1 MFYSTICDQET
12 ETNGDTEVADQGLV
26 RETACA
32 IVGKLKSGEVTPLD
46 LLDVL
51 EKRIAEVDGKV
62 NALPTLCFDRAR
74 NHAKALMKKPAAER
88 GLLAGLPIPIKDLT
102 NVEGVLTTQGS
113 PIYKDNIPAKSDI
126 LVEHLENNGGVIYA
140 KSNTPEF
147 GAGANTFNEVF
158 GPTRNPWDTSRSA
171 AGSSGGAAVALA
183 TGTAWLA
190 HGSDMGGSLRNPAS
204 FCGIVGIAA
213 EHRPRRAYDSGGDRS
228 QSRPVQG
235 PMARNVEDVAL
246 LLDAMSGEH
255 PGDPLSLPVLPNSFL
270 SAARSGSKPKRI
282 AYSPD
287 LGITPVD
294 PEVAAIT
301 RKAAQRFA
309 EAGAIVEE
317 AHPDLR
323 EAHECFHVLRAF
335 DFALSKAAL
344 LRTKR
349 DLLKPEVIWNIEEGL
364 KLTVEQLERAEAQRV
379 AMTARTLEFFDK
391 YDLLLCPA
399 TIVPPFPVENR
410 YVAECAGKK
419 FDNYVEWLGIV
430 YAITLVCCPALSL
443 PCGFTASGLPV
454 GLQMVAPPRGEAQL
468 AGRQPRCW
476 RIFWACAARRRS
488 IRERRNRE
496 RRNRGTYGRRQRAAA
511 RKQADA
517 QQGALGARGKIPH
530 RKDFAAR
537 RDAPAAGPA
546 SDKGLADARSRAD
559 AEHFARALAARR
571 LRRGRKSDLLGF
583 CAVHRPA
590 AEQVRVRHPL
600 RHHMVALRQSMGGA
614 GDPRPA
620 RRLPAA
626 RRGAVRGA
634 AFA

>member
-1 MFYSTICDQET
+1 MR
-12 ETNGDTEVADQGLV
+12 VADAQGLV

-32 IVGKLKSGEVTPLD
+32 VVDKLKSGEVTPLD

-74 NHAKALMKKPAAER
+74 AHARALMQKPASER
-88 GLLAGLPIPIKDLT
+88 GLLAGLPVPIKDLT
-102 NVEGVLTTQGS
+102 AVEGVLTTQGS
-113 PIYKDNIPAKSDI
+113 PIYRDNIPAQSDVM
-126 LVEHLENNGGVIYA
+126 VEHLEANGGVVYA

-158 GPTRNPWDTSRSA
+158 GATRNPWDISRSA

-204 FCGIVGIAA
+204 FCGIVGM
-213 EHRPRRAYDSGGDRS
+213 RPSIGRVAHTPKFGIDRTLS
-228 QSRPVQG
+228 VQG
-235 PMARNVEDVAL
+235 PMARNVEDLAL

-255 PGDPLSLPVLPNSFL
+255 PADPLSLPLLPESFR
-270 SAARSGSKPKRI
+270 SATRSGSKPKRV

-301 RKAAQRFA
+301 RKAAERFA
-309 EAGAIVEE
+309 EAGVIVEE

-335 DFALSKAAL
+335 DFAISKAAL

-364 KLTVEQLERAEAQRV
+364 KLTVEKIERAEAQRV
-379 AMTARTLEFFDK
+379 AMAARMLEFFK
-391 YDLLLCPA
+391 TYDLLLAPA
-399 TIVPPFPVENR
+399 TIVAPFPVENR

-430 YAITLVCCPALSL
+430 YAITLACVPALSL

-454 GLQMVAPPRGEAQL
+454 GLQMVGPPRGDARLL
-468 AGRQPRCW
+468 AGAKVLED
-476 RIFWACAARRRS
+476 ILGV
-488 IRERRNRE
+488 
-496 RRNRGTYGRRQRAAA
+496 RGTTP
-511 RKQADA
+511 
-517 QQGALGARGKIPH
+517 I
-530 RKDFAAR
+530 
-537 RDAPAAGPA
+537 
-546 SDKGLADARSRAD
+546 
-559 AEHFARALAARR
+559 
-571 LRRGRKSDLLGF
+571 
-583 CAVHRPA
+583 
-590 AEQVRVRHPL
+590 
-600 RHHMVALRQSMGGA
+600 
-614 GDPRPA
+614 DPR
-620 RRLPAA
+620 
-626 RRGAVRGA
+626 GTK
-634 AFA
+634 